1 MNPIMPWDVLAALG
15 SAVGSMVADGWIS
28 AMLSFWAAALWLLG
42 LVLGFMDSVLQPDL
56 RPTGPARDV
65 YQVTFA
71 LAGALAVTLSLV
83 QTGLAVVRR
92 DGRSFGRLLLGTA
105 QFWLFLASGLT
116 YAALVV
122 TSASALTRA
131 LMETLLGVTSW
142 RDWRLWEPFALQD
155 ITDMAVATILAILAG
170 FVIVAAVAFFV
181 ILVVRDA
188 VLLVMAVTAPIA
200 AAGLVAELGH
210 TWLWKLARWFHAA
223 AFTPLVVVLVLGIG
237 LKVSAGVAAGQADGI
252 AASIGTAFGAVVVTI
267 IATISPLA
275 LFKLLAFVDPGT
287 ASGASARAGW
297 AAIGGLQGLIRG
309 PETTGGG
316 ASSSA
321 SQQAP
326 SGTSQGEADA
336 SSHTQGR
343 VSSAMA
349 HLGATTSPAP
359 AGAGGAGQGG
369 QPQESWWDKARG
381 GAADALGAYATIGSQ
396 GAALGADVTNQA
408 GVGHNGYYPDFT
420 GSNPRHHQNGQVA
433 HQHTNQQ
440 QPAPQPTPPAPGP
453 QAPAPWA
460 PAPWPLT
467 PPAPPGPATTAPSD
481 SGGNPS

>member
-15 SAVGSMVADGWIS
+15 SAVGSIVADGWIT

-56 RPTGPARDV
+56 RPEGPARDV

-200 AAGLVAELGH
+200 AAGLVAEVGH

-237 LKVSAGVAAGQADGI
+237 LKVSAGVAAGQADGV

-309 PETTGGG
+309 HETASGG
-316 ASSSA
+316 ASAAA

-326 SGTSQGEADA
+326 SGTSQGEAA
-336 SSHTQGR
+336 AGSHTQGR
-343 VSSAMA
+343 VSSALA
-349 HLGATTSPAP
+349 QLGTTTSPAA

-420 GSNPRHHQNGQVA
+420 GATPRHQNGQVA
-433 HQHTNQQ
+433 HQQQ
-440 QPAPQPTPPAPGP
+440 DATQQAPASSPAVPQP
-453 QAPAPWA
+453 PAPWA
-460 PAPWPLT
+460 PAPWPPT
-467 PPAPPGPATTAPSD
+467 PPAPLGPATTAPSD
-481 SGGNPS
+481 SGGTPS